1 MKNFLCEL
9 KNIIFFIL
17 SNKKYLQIIS
27 FILFIISLYFFASFL
42 NNSVYS
48 NDIYSN
54 NLYSP
59 MITEERKHLRNLE
72 IIINKTDN
80 EVFNETSNVTKIEKN
95 SYLIDNNTYTISNM
109 NDTNTND
116 IYINDSIT
124 YENNTSDNELNII
137 IKVKPLKIN
146 VTEKIRFYEFIKTI
160 TTGYYYG
167 DWNNLSLKKNKFHEK
182 KGEGYLN
189 FFRKNDKNY
198 LLNLG
203 ERLNSSKITVYF
215 TLKDGEYIDD
225 YLEGNFTFT
234 LEDISLIDLKNES
247 ISFILQDA
255 PVSYCWEEY
264 IEADKLIHLNHSF
277 INLTFY
283 KHFRQFE
290 DYMEYKLTSNNYGN
304 VSLEI
309 KNATIFQKND
319 NDTNNTNNTNYINN
333 TLSYE
338 KNLEISFNG
347 MAYGYNRY
355 SKNTLNYSIFLSI
368 FCIIEIYLS
377 ADFVKLVNTNDQM
390 AINTDLFTILFH
402 IMWTSLVCGV
412 NFFMSLTRKS
422 ASYEFSMP
430 SFCYFSLFS
439 IFLLRI
445 LFLSWR
451 ARNRDITDMQLF
463 RKKLL
468 RFYLLFYLFLFTTLI
483 SVKLWY
489 SYFILTFILFASTW
503 ISQII
508 YSAVQGTKPPM
519 SYLYI
524 LSTSFSKISIC
535 FYIKAYR
542 HNIFGYRPNYIKVFL
557 VSGVIIIEAII
568 LCLQKYLGAKF
579 IIPKRFRKQVYNY
592 YKNEKDINNNDKET
606 ECVICLDKIGN
617 ISISEDEIL
626 NKMEGNYFK
635 QKIIKYLEKLK
646 KEQKNKGEYMMTPCN
661 HLFHTKCLESWLNV
675 KNQCPCC
682 RQKIPPLED

>member
-1 MKNFLCEL
+1 M
-9 KNIIFFIL
+9 
-17 SNKKYLQIIS
+17 
-27 FILFIISLYFFASFL
+27 
-42 NNSVYS
+42 
-48 NDIYSN
+48 
-54 NLYSP
+54 
-59 MITEERKHLRNLE
+59 
-72 IIINKTDN
+72 
-80 EVFNETSNVTKIEKN
+80 
-95 SYLIDNNTYTISNM
+95 
-109 NDTNTND
+109 

-355 SKNTLNYSIFLSI
+355 SKKTLNYSIFLSI

-592 YKNEKDINNNDKET
+592 YKTEKDINNNDKET

>member
-1 MKNFLCEL
+1 MKNFLYEL
-9 KNIIFFIL
+9 KNIILYIL

-27 FILFIISLYFFASFL
+27 FLLFIISLYFFASYL
-42 NNSVYS
+42 NKAIYS
-48 NDIYSN
+48 ND
-54 NLYSP
+54 LYSP

-72 IIINKTDN
+72 TIIYKADYEIFNDT
-80 EVFNETSNVTKIEKN
+80 FNETENKNN
-95 SYLIDNNTYTISNM
+95 SYLIANNTYDINNM
-109 NDTNTND
+109 NDTNNT
-116 IYINDSIT
+116 YINESGLF
-124 YENNTSDNELNII
+124 ENNISDNELNIM
-137 IKVKPLKIN
+137 IKVRPLKKN
-146 VTEKIRFYEFIKTI
+146 VTEKIRLYEFIKTI
-160 TTGYYYG
+160 STGFYYG
-167 DWNNLSLKKNKFHEK
+167 DWNNLSLKKNRFHEK

-189 FFRKNDKNY
+189 FFRKNDINY

-203 ERLNSSKITVYF
+203 EPLNSSKITVYF

-234 LEDISLIDLKNES
+234 LEDISLIDLKNET
-247 ISFILQDA
+247 ISFVLQDV

-277 INLTFY
+277 IKLTFY

-290 DYMEYKLTSNNYGN
+290 DYIEYKLASNNYGN

-309 KNATIFQKND
+309 KNSTIFIKNE
-319 NDTNNTNNTNYINN
+319 NDTNN

-338 KNLEISFNG
+338 KNLELSFNG
-347 MAYGYNRY
+347 LAYGSNRY

-390 AINTDLFTILFH
+390 ALNTDLFTILFH

-422 ASYEFSMP
+422 LSYEFSMP
-430 SFCYFSLFS
+430 SFCYFALFS
-439 IFLLRI
+439 VFLLRI

-451 ARNRDITDMQLF
+451 ARNSHITDMQLF

-489 SYFILTFILFASTW
+489 SYFIFTFILFASTW

-508 YSAVQGTKPPM
+508 YSAIKGTKPPM
-519 SYLYI
+519 SYSYI
-524 LSTSFSKISIC
+524 LSTSFSKIAIC
-535 FYIKAYR
+535 FYIKAYK
-542 HNIFGYRPNYIKVFL
+542 HNIFGYRPNYIKVL
-557 VSGVIIIEAII
+557 VVSGVITIEAII

-579 IIPKRFRKQVYNY
+579 IIPKRFRKQAYNY
-592 YKNEKDINNNDKET
+592 YKNEKDISSNDKEN

-617 ISISEDEIL
+617 ICVSEDELL
-626 NKMEGNYFK
+626 NKIEGNYFK
-635 QKIIKYLEKLK
+635 KKIIKYFEKLK
-646 KEQKNKGEYMMTPCN
+646 KEQKNKGEYMLTPCK

-675 KNQCPCC
+675 KNQCPSC
-682 RQKIPPLED
+682 RQKIPPLEE